1 VIGVLKLFLSLLAF
15 VVTICIC
22 AVYPTAA
29 SITITIFLVSAFLLY
44 SLVKSEF

>member
-1 VIGVLKLFLSLLAF
+1 MIGVLKLFLLLLTF

-22 AVYPTAA
+22 AVYPTVE
-29 SITITIFLVSAFLLY
+29 SIIITIFLVSAFLLY